1 MKSNLEREDSYMC
14 LGKAFVENN
23 NNELNPIMENVSQI
37 AMENGLLVLTS
48 LFGEQYSVSG
58 EVKHIDFGNSKI
70 IIKEAN

>member
-1 MKSNLEREDSYMC
+1 MC

-48 LFGEQYSVSG
+48 LFGEQCSVSG